1 MSGGRAGRSGGPG
14 AGEPR
19 DPGAPEDDEIDL
31 AHLAFEDD
39 EASGDDRAFGD
50 DEDTGHDG
58 DRPGVGGPVHP
69 LDDEGPDDPSA
80 FTTDTTSDLAEL
92 AEVEADLDTR
102 WPETRIEPSLTR
114 ISTLMDLLGSPQLT
128 YPSIHIAG
136 TNGKTSVTR
145 MIDALLI
152 ALHRRTGRITSPHL
166 QLVTERISVDG
177 KPIEPRTY
185 IDTYR
190 ELEPYIT
197 MVDDSSTAA
206 GGPRMSKFEV
216 LTAMAYAAF
225 AEAPVDVAVVETGMG
240 GRWDATN
247 VVDSQV
253 RVITPIAM
261 DHADYLG
268 DTLTAIAGEKAGIIT
283 ARRSDDL
290 LAQDPVAVIAP
301 QEPDVMDV
309 LLRQAVESE
318 TVVARQNSEFSVLE
332 ARLAVGGQLLT
343 LQGLGGVYEE
353 IFLPLHGA
361 HQAANAALALAAVE
375 AFFGA
380 VAERQLDIDAVRTGF
395 AAVSSPGRLER
406 VRSAPS
412 VFVDA
417 AHNPHGATALAN
429 ALAEEF
435 DFRRLV
441 GVIGVLGDKDAEGL
455 LEALEPV
462 LDHVVITNNGSPR
475 ALDTETLAEVARVVF
490 GEDRV
495 TAEPF
500 LPDAVETAIG
510 LAEESDGQPVAGAGV
525 VITGSV
531 VTAGAAR
538 SLFGKEPS

>member
-1 MSGGRAGRSGGPG
+1 MSDPQ
-14 AGEPR
+14 
-19 DPGAPEDDEIDL
+19 DPGAPEADEIDL
-31 AHLAFEDD
+31 AHLAFECAVGAV
-39 EASGDDRAFGD
+39 EPGSTA
-50 DEDTGHDG
+50 
-58 DRPGVGGPVHP
+58 RPGGPVHP
-69 LDDEGPDDPSA
+69 LDDEGPADPSA
-80 FTTDTTSDLAEL
+80 FTTDISADLAEL
-92 AEVEADLDTR
+92 AEVEAELDTR
-102 WPETRIEPSLTR
+102 WPETKIEPSLTR

-145 MIDALLI
+145 MIDALLV

-166 QLVTERISVDG
+166 QLVTERISIDG
-177 KPIEPRTY
+177 TPIAPRTY

-247 VVDSQV
+247 VIDSQV
-253 RVITPIAM
+253 RVITPIAL

-268 DTLTAIAGEKAGIIT
+268 DTLAAIAGEKAGIIT
-283 ARRSDDL
+283 PRKGDDF

-301 QEPDVMDV
+301 QDPAVMDV
-309 LLRQAVESE
+309 LLLQAVESE
-318 TVVARQNSEFSVLE
+318 TIVARQNSEFAVLE
-332 ARLAVGGQLLT
+332 SRLAVGGQLLT

-380 VAERQLDIDAVRTGF
+380 GAERQLDIDAVRAGF

-462 LDHVVITNNGSPR
+462 LDHVVVTNNGSPR
-475 ALDTETLAEVARVVF
+475 ALETETLAEIARAVF

-495 TAEPF
+495 TVEPF
-500 LPDAVETAIG
+500 LPDAVEAAIG
-510 LAEESDGQPVAGAGV
+510 LAEESEGQPVAGAGV

-538 SLFGKEPS
+538 GLFGKEPS

>member
-1 MSGGRAGRSGGPG
+1 
-14 AGEPR
+14 
-19 DPGAPEDDEIDL
+19 
-31 AHLAFEDD
+31 
-39 EASGDDRAFGD
+39 
-50 DEDTGHDG
+50 
-58 DRPGVGGPVHP
+58 
-69 LDDEGPDDPSA
+69 
-80 FTTDTTSDLAEL
+80 
-92 AEVEADLDTR
+92 
-102 WPETRIEPSLTR
+102 
-114 ISTLMDLLGSPQLT
+114 
-128 YPSIHIAG
+128 
-136 TNGKTSVTR
+136 
-145 MIDALLI
+145 
-152 ALHRRTGRITSPHL
+152 
-166 QLVTERISVDG
+166 
-177 KPIEPRTY
+177 
-185 IDTYR
+185 
-190 ELEPYIT
+190 
-197 MVDDSSTAA
+197 
-206 GGPRMSKFEV
+206 
-216 LTAMAYAAF
+216 
-225 AEAPVDVAVVETGMG
+225 
-240 GRWDATN
+240 
-247 VVDSQV
+247 
-253 RVITPIAM
+253 
-261 DHADYLG
+261 
-268 DTLTAIAGEKAGIIT
+268 
-283 ARRSDDL
+283 
-290 LAQDPVAVIAP
+290 
-301 QEPDVMDV
+301 MDV

-318 TVVARQNSEFSVLE
+318 TIVARQNSEFAVLE
-332 ARLAVGGQLLT
+332 SRLAVGGQLLT

-380 VAERQLDIDAVRTGF
+380 GAERQLDIDAVRTGF

-462 LDHVVITNNGSPR
+462 LDHVVVTNNGSPR
-475 ALDTETLAEVARVVF
+475 ALETESLAEIARTVF

-495 TAEPF
+495 TVEPF

-510 LAEESDGQPVAGAGV
+510 LAEQSDGQPVAGAGV